1 MDESAKIDSVSRCNE
16 GICGKPLLPP
26 MFCTNTW
33 QILRE
38 KERERGRGGGGEREI
53 WNDRGGERGEIRER
67 RNIIG
72 RRESPLIHQSR
83 EIVQITH
90 WQYDIL

>member
-1 MDESAKIDSVSRCNE
+1 MPKLILYQGAMRESVENHYCHQCSVRTLS
-16 GICGKPLLPP
+16 
-26 MFCTNTW
+26 

-38 KERERGRGGGGEREI
+38 KERERERGRGGREREI
-53 WNDRGGERGEIRER
+53 WNDRGGERGELRER

-72 RRESPLIHQSR
+72 RRESPLIHHSR
-83 EIVQITH
+83 DIVQITH